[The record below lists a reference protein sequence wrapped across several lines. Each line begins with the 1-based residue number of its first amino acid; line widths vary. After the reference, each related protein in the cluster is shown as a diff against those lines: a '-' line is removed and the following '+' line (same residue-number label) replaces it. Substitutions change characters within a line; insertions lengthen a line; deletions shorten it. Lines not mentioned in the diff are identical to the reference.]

1 MGAMMRSGPVGR
13 AVLLAL
19 LVAGCSSN
27 RGHEPSLK
35 DGAKDVGHTLGTA
48 ARDIGHGAK
57 KVGKEIGQ
65 AAKEG
70 GRAFR
75 DAVKGDEKK

>member
-1 MGAMMRSGPVGR
+1 
-13 AVLLAL
+13 VLLAL

-35 DGAKDVGHTLGTA
+35 EGAKDVGHTVGTA
-48 ARDIGHGAK
+48 AREIGHGTK
-57 KVGKEIGQ
+57 KVGKAIGQ
-65 AAKEG
+65 AAREG

-75 DAVKGDEKK
+75 NAVKDDEKK

>member
-1 MGAMMRSGPVGR
+1 MNRSRPVGC

-35 DGAKDVGHTLGTA
+35 EGAKDVGHTLGTA
-48 ARDIGHGAK
+48 AREIGQGAK
-57 KVGKEIGQ
+57 KAGKTIGQ

-75 DAVKGDEKK
+75 DAVKGEEKK